1 MAFKHIETALYDIL
15 RNDAGVS
22 ALVGTRVYL
31 GRLPDN
37 TTFPAVSFQRITTTK
52 PQTFVSRVSLR
63 NSLIQVDSWART
75 GGEIEALNLSAAV
88 YLALE
93 TIRGAYSSVDIQGI
107 LLENDEFLPPE
118 PDIEVSRVRQIFR
131 VLYQEE

>member
-1 MAFKHIETALYDIL
+1 MAFKHIETALYEIL

-37 TTFPAVSFQRITTTK
+37 TIFPAVSFQRITTTK
-52 PQTFVSRVSLR
+52 PQTLTTRVTFR

-75 GGEIEALNLSAAV
+75 GGEIQALNLGAAV
-88 YLALE
+88 YGALE
-93 TIRGAYSSVDIQGI
+93 AIRGIYSTVDIQGI
-107 LLENDEFLPPE
+107 LIDNEEFMPPE

-131 VLYQEE
+131 ILYQEE